1 MKYHQSKGHNKHP
14 NSDLPR
20 PEGSLTGQ
28 RLRGTAFALLAKR
41 EHSRQELKSKLLLY
55 GACPVELEPLLA
67 ELTGNNYQSDERMAG
82 MLVRANIRKGRGPAR
97 IQQELKKHHIDA
109 ELADEDL
116 EEVNWLEQAMSLR
129 MSKFGEAL
137 PTEQKEKARQV
148 RFLQYRGFDLA
159 ICLKAIHQN
168 DIEEE

>member
-1 MKYHQSKGHNKHP
+1 MAYVKNNDFS
-14 NSDLPR
+14 R